1 MNGFRE
7 RLEDLLIE
15 HNMSKNQLSK
25 IVGVRPDTIYGYYRR
40 NLLPEIHIA
49 KRIADYFN
57 CSLDYLFGLSE
68 QINNNDKNDLSFAD
82 TIKKLIKENN
92 KSVEKTMKE
101 LNISDRTYYR
111 WQSGESQPLTSIIIT
126 LAKYFDVSVDY
137 IIGNMIDEK

>member
-49 KRIADYFN
+49 KRIANYFK

-68 QINNNDKNDLSFAD
+68 QINNNDINDLSFAD

-111 WQSGESQPLTSIIIT
+111 WQSGESKPLTSIIVT

-137 IIGNMIDEK
+137 IIGNLTK